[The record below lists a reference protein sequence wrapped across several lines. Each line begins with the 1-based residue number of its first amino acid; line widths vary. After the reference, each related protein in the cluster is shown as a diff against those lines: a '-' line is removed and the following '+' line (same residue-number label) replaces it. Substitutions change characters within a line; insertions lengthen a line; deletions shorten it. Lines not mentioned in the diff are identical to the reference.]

1 MNDDLDDL
9 ELVKTKSN
17 TKCGITIGCLI
28 FIIPLIA
35 FVIYLSPIAAMWVGV
50 TQENIS
56 NKLNTH
62 QNITEIIDDSSKH
75 GARIKKED
83 NNMIVSWDMK
93 GSTLQK
99 LKYASNKDIER
110 LAKSFYTETGYDKCK
125 VKKQE
130 FGIEYDVNFYRKES
144 LVYTVTFTGN

>member
-17 TKCGITIGCLI
+17 TKFGITIGCLI

-35 FVIYLSPIAAMWVGV
+35 FVIYLSPIAAIWVGV
-50 TQENIS
+50 TQENMS

-83 NNMIVSWDMK
+83 NSMIVS
-93 GSTLQK
+93 
-99 LKYASNKDIER
+99 
-110 LAKSFYTETGYDKCK
+110 
-125 VKKQE
+125 
-130 FGIEYDVNFYRKES
+130 
-144 LVYTVTFTGN
+144 